1 MMLHEDMNDGQ
12 SKKMGKY
19 IQRINAFPLSITCI
33 TEVGVRLYHMLG
45 HKSTLF
51 LDATGTI
58 VSLKKT
64 EFDKPKMYY
73 YALVLRHPKEGHS
86 PVAIAEFLTQEHTV
100 LAIAHFL
107 ETLRHYEYILY
118 GSQLLIHPYKFVIDR
133 SITLL
138 ISITKVFF

>member
-1 MMLHEDMNDGQ
+1 
-12 SKKMGKY
+12 
-19 IQRINAFPLSITCI
+19 
-33 TEVGVRLYHMLG
+33 
-45 HKSTLF
+45 
-51 LDATGTI
+51 
-58 VSLKKT
+58 
-64 EFDKPKMYY
+64 MYY

-118 GSQLLIHPYKFVIDR
+118 GSQSLIHPYKFVIDR

-138 ISITKVFF
+138 ISITKVFFQETVSSYYNRCFRIVTGHHHSSDFQKGFVCACISHIMKSIKYDLKSSW